1 MKPKTKPKTKI
12 KVIGVG
18 GAGNNAISRMFSCD
32 VKGIDLIAINT
43 DVQDLKKV
51 QAHQKLRIGGQ
62 TAKGLGSGM
71 NPLIGRESA
80 EESRA
85 ELTEFLEETDMVFIT
100 AGLGGGTG
108 TGASPILA
116 EMAKKRGILVV
127 AVVTKPFSFEGR
139 ERIKIAEQGLE
150 ELRKQV
156 DTLLIIPNDRI
167 LKLVDEKTS
176 LIDAFWL
183 CDDVLRQ
190 AVQGISDL
198 IVLPGMINVDFADV
212 KMIMKNSGPALL
224 GMGKAKGE
232 DRAKKAALQAINS
245 PLIDFSIK
253 GGRAVLFNIS
263 TKDEVALTEIDEVAQ
278 VITEKL
284 HPQVKV
290 IFGAVQDRRL
300 ERGEI
305 KITVIATGFKY

>member
-305 KITVIATGFKY
+305 KITVIATGFKH

>member
-1 MKPKTKPKTKI
+1 MKPKTKI

-43 DVQDLKKV
+43 DIQDLKKV
-51 QAHQKLRIGGQ
+51 QAHQKLRIGEQ

-71 NPLIGRESA
+71 NHLVGRESA

-85 ELTEFLEETDMVFIT
+85 KLTEFLEETDMVFIT

-108 TGASPILA
+108 TGASPVLA
-116 EMAKKRGILVV
+116 EIAKKKGILVI

-139 ERIKIAEQGLE
+139 ERAKIAEQGLE
-150 ELRKQV
+150 ELKKQV

-198 IVLPGMINVDFADV
+198 IVLPGIINVDFADV
-212 KMIMKNSGPALL
+212 KMVMKNSGPALF

-232 DRAKKAALQAINS
+232 GRAKKAAFQAINS

-253 GGRAVLFNIS
+253 GGRAVLFNVS
-263 TKDEVALTEIDEVAQ
+263 VKDKVSLIEINEAAR

-284 HPQVKV
+284 HPQAKV
-290 IFGAVQDRRL
+290 IFGAVQDKRL
-300 ERGEI
+300 EKGEI
-305 KITVIATGFKY
+305 KITVITTGFNAK

>member
-85 ELTEFLEETDMVFIT
+85 ELTEFLGETDMVFIT

>member
-1 MKPKTKPKTKI
+1 MKPKTKI

-43 DVQDLKKV
+43 DIQDLKKV
-51 QAHQKLRIGGQ
+51 QADQKLKIGEQ

-71 NPLIGRESA
+71 NPLTGQQSA

-85 ELTEFLEETDMVFIT
+85 ELTEFLQDTDMLFIT

-108 TGASPILA
+108 TGACPVLA
-116 EMAKKRGILVV
+116 EIAKKKGILVI
-127 AVVTKPFSFEGR
+127 AVVTKPFLFEGR
-139 ERIKIAEQGLE
+139 ERAKIAEQGLE
-150 ELRKQV
+150 ELKKQV

-198 IVLPGMINVDFADV
+198 IVLPGIINVDFADV
-212 KMIMKNSGPALL
+212 RMIMKNSGPALL

-232 DRAKKAALQAINS
+232 DRAKKAAIQAINS

-263 TKDEVALTEIDEVAQ
+263 AKDELSLIEIDEAAQ

-284 HPQVKV
+284 HPQAKV
-290 IFGAVQDRRL
+290 IFGAVQDKRL
-300 ERGEI
+300 EKGEI
-305 KITVIATGFKY
+305 KITVITTGFGVK

>member
-1 MKPKTKPKTKI
+1 MKSKTKI

-32 VKGIDLIAINT
+32 IKGIDLIAVNT
-43 DVQDLKKV
+43 DIQDLKKIKSY
-51 QAHQKLRIGGQ
+51 QKLKIGEQ
-62 TAKGLGSGM
+62 VAKGLGSGM
-71 NPLIGRESA
+71 NPFIGKQAA
-80 EESRA
+80 EENKK
-85 ELTEFLEETDMVFIT
+85 ELIELLEDTDMIFIA

-116 EMAKKRGILVV
+116 EIAKKKGILVIAV
-127 AVVTKPFSFEGR
+127 ATKPFSFEGR
-139 ERIKIAEQGLE
+139 ERAKIADKGLE
-150 ELRKQV
+150 ELKKQV

-167 LKLVDEKTS
+167 LKLNDDNIS
-176 LIDAFWL
+176 LIDAFWF

-198 IVLPGMINVDFADV
+198 IVLPGIVNVDFADV
-212 KMIMKNSGPALL
+212 RMIMENSGPALL

-232 DRAKKAALQAINS
+232 NRAQKAAIQAINS

-263 TKDEVALTEIDEVAQ
+263 FKDDVALTEIDEVAHI
-278 VITEKL
+278 ITEKL

-290 IFGAVQDRRL
+290 IFGAVQDKRL
-300 ERGEI
+300 EKGEI
-305 KITVIATGFKY
+305 KITVITTGFKGKRR

>member
-1 MKPKTKPKTKI
+1 MKPKTKTKTKI
-12 KVIGVG
+12 KVIGIG

-85 ELTEFLEETDMVFIT
+85 ELTEFLGETDMVFIT

-253 GGRAVLFNIS
+253 GGRAVLFNVS
-263 TKDEVALTEIDEVAQ
+263 VKDKVSLIEINEAAR

-284 HPQVKV
+284 HPQAKV
-290 IFGAVQDRRL
+290 IFGAVQDKRL
-300 ERGEI
+300 EKGEI
-305 KITVIATGFKY
+305 KITVIATGFKH

>member
-1 MKPKTKPKTKI
+1 MKPKTKTKTKI
-12 KVIGVG
+12 KVIGIG

-43 DVQDLKKV
+43 DIQDLKKV

-85 ELTEFLEETDMVFIT
+85 ELTEFLGETDMVFIT

-305 KITVIATGFKY
+305 KITVIATGFKH

>member
-1 MKPKTKPKTKI
+1 MKPKTKTKTKI
-12 KVIGVG
+12 KVIGIG

-85 ELTEFLEETDMVFIT
+85 ELTEFLGETDMVFIT

-305 KITVIATGFKY
+305 KITVIATGFKH